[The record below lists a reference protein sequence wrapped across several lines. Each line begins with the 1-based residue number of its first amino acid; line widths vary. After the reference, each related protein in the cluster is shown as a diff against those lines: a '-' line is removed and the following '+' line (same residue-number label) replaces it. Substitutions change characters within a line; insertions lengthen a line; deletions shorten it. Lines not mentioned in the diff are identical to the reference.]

1 MIKSHC
7 KKTKKTKT
15 KCESYP
21 IVIVSLHFKL
31 HHKRKFIP
39 IKNPNKNQRQ
49 SSGNT
54 RGTRWHRPHFE
65 CSHTHKGNGWKL
77 IRHMTVKSLPLRF
90 FPKMIA
96 SCLRNLTG
104 QGRIANWEE
113 REGREVREFTKY
125 LLLFSS
131 LESLKTMDSEW
142 SQTQTLQ
149 GKWWDLV
156 AGLFVVVLW
165 VRLRQTQWMCICLSS
180 YIQFKDKVR
189 GSLWLVYFF
198 NLFFTYI

>member
-1 MIKSHC
+1 MNLIL
-7 KKTKKTKT
+7 
-15 KCESYP
+15 
-21 IVIVSLHFKL
+21 SLHFKL
-31 HHKRKFIP
+31 HALFLPNHKRKLIP

-104 QGRIANWEE
+104 QGRIANW
-113 REGREVREFTKY
+113 RRKRGEGGEGVHQVSASVQLFRVSKDNGQWVKSDTDLPGQMMGLSRWFVCGGALGKITTNAVNVY
-125 LLLFSS
+125 LSFILYSI
-131 LESLKTMDSEW
+131 W
-142 SQTQTLQ
+142 
-149 GKWWDLV
+149 
-156 AGLFVVVLW
+156 
-165 VRLRQTQWMCICLSS
+165 R
-180 YIQFKDKVR
+180 
-189 GSLWLVYFF
+189 
-198 NLFFTYI
+198 